1 VHVFLGVKIGARWH
15 GLRVVRCCIVVN
27 HVLVHRLNYM
37 SVNKNTK
44 SRKVSM
50 VRVFNILA

>member
-1 VHVFLGVKIGARWH
+1 MHVFLGVKIGARWH